1 MFELELI
8 EAVAAE
14 VGVLMFDSSA
24 TYSHV
29 AITEGTR
36 RWHCRDGPVARLRS
50 DALLSAERSRDGP
63 KDGVAEGRGV
73 WWVGERCGERR
84 APGPIAYAMGYD
96 YVAPAELLVCLP
108 LNG

>member
-50 DALLSAERSRDGP
+50 DVLLSAERSRDGP
-63 KDGVAEGRGV
+63 KDTVAEGRGV
-73 WWVGERCGERR
+73 WRVGRRFGE
-84 APGPIAYAMGYD
+84 PETPD
-96 YVAPAELLVCLP
+96 P
-108 LNG
+108 